1 MEHEISLGM
10 LLGVFKKTWWKILII
25 ALAVMIVA
33 ALFTH
38 FFIPKKYSSSVD
50 FYVVNVNTSYD
61 YTTSTLLSASTYLI
75 NDYVSI
81 IKSDYM
87 LDKVCA
93 ELLAADKDYKLVKS
107 EDITSKNI
115 RGLIASASNEETS
128 VFRLSISHV
137 DAEYAYDVATTI
149 AKLAPTVV
157 TEMAK
162 PESNLTEEDLVSALS
177 SFINAYEKNYNT
189 DTQVTK
195 ENISAMVK
203 HDTFGLVEKL
213 NCVEVITP
221 PVLDKSAD
229 SPNIVSYTIIAGMAA
244 AVITYIAFLIYKLMN
259 INITTED
266 DVRKL
271 LNRPLIGT
279 IPSWEMTSSSRYSK
293 YYKK

>member
-10 LLGVFKKTWWKILII
+10 LLGVLKKTWWKILII
-25 ALAVMIVA
+25 TVAVMIVA
-33 ALFTH
+33 ALFTQ

-87 LDKVCA
+87 LDKVCT
-93 ELLAADKDYKLVKS
+93 ELLAANKS
-107 EDITSKNI
+107 YDFVTAEDITSKNI
-115 RGLIASASNEETS
+115 RAIISSASSEETS

-137 DAEYAYDVATTI
+137 DAEYAYDVASTI

-157 TEMAK
+157 TEVAK
-162 PESNLTEEDLVSALS
+162 PESNLTEEELVSALS

-189 DTQVTK
+189 DTKVTK
-195 ENISAMVK
+195 ENISAMVEY
-203 HDTFGLVEKL
+203 DTFGLVEKL

-229 SPNIVSYTIIAGMAA
+229 SPNVISYTVIAGMVAA
-244 AVITYIAFLIYKLMN
+244 IITYLVLLIHKLMN
-259 INITTED
+259 INITSED
-266 DVRKL
+266 DVRRL

-279 IPSWEMTSSSRYSK
+279 IPSWEMTSASKYSK
-293 YYKK
+293 YSKK